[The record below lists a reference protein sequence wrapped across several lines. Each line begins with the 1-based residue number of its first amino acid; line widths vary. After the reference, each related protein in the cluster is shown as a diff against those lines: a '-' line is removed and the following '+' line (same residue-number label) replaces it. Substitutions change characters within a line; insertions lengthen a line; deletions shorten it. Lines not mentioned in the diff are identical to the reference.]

1 MYLNKLINN
10 PELIKVSFKKLET
23 SSKVFSSIYKNKIE
37 ISEENIMENYKGLL
51 KYSRLVSNLKTLSSL
66 NKKLKFEKIVASLDE
81 GLFNI
86 SENLD
91 YIAKS
96 LEPEDY
102 KENLDYIKNYLKRKN
117 FNIGQIIDFIYPYDD
132 KIIIGTSILI
142 NDRFL
147 VFTSIYSCEGQ
158 TQYLN
163 YLSDCF
169 PGSYDL
175 GIEIKDDY
183 DKVLDSYL
191 LNKPLDRIDTLIKNS
206 EIFNNFIKASVVDKV
221 DTKKAFNAIV
231 DYFKDYLDKSYLYN
245 TDMFLRFKNNLK
257 DADIKTIAKILKLKN
272 NDTYKLIALQKE

>member
-10 PELIKVSFKKLET
+10 PELIEVSFKKLEA
-23 SSKVFSSIYKNKIE
+23 SSKVFSSTYKNKIE

-51 KYSRLVSNLKTLSSL
+51 KYSRLISNLKTLSSL
-66 NKKLKFEKIVASLDE
+66 NKKLRLEKIVASLDE

-102 KENLDYIKNYLKRKN
+102 KENLNYIKNYLNCKN
-117 FNIGQIIDFIYPYDD
+117 FNIGQIVDFIYPYDD

-142 NDRFL
+142 NDKFL
-147 VFTSIYSCEGQ
+147 VFTSVYSSEGQ
-158 TQYLN
+158 AQYLN

-169 PGSYDL
+169 PGNYDL

-183 DKVLDSYL
+183 DRVLDSYL

-206 EIFNNFIKASVVDKV
+206 EIFNNFIKASVIDKV
-221 DTKKAFNAIV
+221 DTKKAFNAITN
-231 DYFKDYLDKSYLYN
+231 YFKDYLDKSYLYN

-257 DADIKTIAKILKLKN
+257 DANIKTIAKILKLKN

>member
-1 MYLNKLINN
+1 MYLNKLISN

-221 DTKKAFNAIV
+221 DTKKAFNAII

>member
-163 YLSDCF
+163 YLSDYF

-206 EIFNNFIKASVVDKV
+206 EIFNNFIKASVVDKA
-221 DTKKAFNAIV
+221 DTKKAFNAII